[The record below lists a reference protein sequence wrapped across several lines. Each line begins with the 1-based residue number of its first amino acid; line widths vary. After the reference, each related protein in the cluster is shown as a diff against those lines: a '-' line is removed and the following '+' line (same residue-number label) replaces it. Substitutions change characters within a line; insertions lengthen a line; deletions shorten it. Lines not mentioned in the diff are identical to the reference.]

1 MFSHARAPGACG
13 RGSAFVPMTG
23 SPMSGRVSLINDRDQ
38 INALQDLI
46 VEAAEELG
54 YAKGARFALR
64 LAMEEAIA
72 NAFRHGHRNLP
83 AETPVE
89 VDYVLDEDRVFVAVE
104 DRGPGFEPE
113 SVPDPTLD
121 ENLETPGGRGLVL
134 MRAYMTR
141 ISHNRSGN
149 RVEME
154 LRRPESL

>member
-1 MFSHARAPGACG
+1 
-13 RGSAFVPMTG
+13 MTG

-46 VEAAEELG
+46 VEGAEEMG

-64 LAMEEAIA
+64 LAVEEAIA
-72 NAFRHGHRNLP
+72 NAFRHGHKNLP
-83 AETPVE
+83 ADTPVE
-89 VDYVLDEDRVFVAVE
+89 VAYDLSDERVFVSVE
-104 DRGPGFEPE
+104 DQGPGFVPDA
-113 SVPDPTLD
+113 VPDPTLD

-141 ISHNRSGN
+141 IAHNPTGN

-154 LRRPESL
+154 LRRPESV